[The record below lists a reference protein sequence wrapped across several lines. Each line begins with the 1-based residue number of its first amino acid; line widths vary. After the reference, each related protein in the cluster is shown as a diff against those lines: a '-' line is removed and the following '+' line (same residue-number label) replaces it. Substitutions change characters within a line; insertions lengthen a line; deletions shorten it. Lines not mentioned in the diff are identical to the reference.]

1 LHLNYHHLNDLGQYL
16 LGEMEPDFLGESP
29 QNGDQESDQESET
42 FRKSPRTEI
51 EGNPQKME
59 SDSESE
65 TQSLKT
71 ESESENGV
79 LSEINSEFSQIINST
94 QIIKQCL
101 DNNHELLMSLSSY
114 NTTTI
119 SFPFNGVNT
128 DFNDIID
135 NFNQSSLQDIK
146 EKGVLTFGE
155 SLIAF
160 LENQE

>member
-1 LHLNYHHLNDLGQYL
+1 
-16 LGEMEPDFLGESP
+16 METEIEGNP

-42 FRKSPRTEI
+42 
-51 EGNPQKME
+51 
-59 SDSESE
+59 
-65 TQSLKT
+65 QSL
-71 ESESENGV
+71 ESENGV

-101 DNNHELLMSLSSY
+101 DNNHELLISLSSY

-119 SFPFNGVNT
+119 SFSFNGVNT

>member
-1 LHLNYHHLNDLGQYL
+1 
-16 LGEMEPDFLGESP
+16 ME
-29 QNGDQESDQESET
+29 
-42 FRKSPRTEI
+42 TEI
-51 EGNPQKME
+51 EGNPQKKE
-59 SDSESE
+59 SETFRKSLQKKESESESE

-101 DNNHELLMSLSSY
+101 DNNHELLISLSSY

-119 SFPFNGVNT
+119 SFSFNGVNT